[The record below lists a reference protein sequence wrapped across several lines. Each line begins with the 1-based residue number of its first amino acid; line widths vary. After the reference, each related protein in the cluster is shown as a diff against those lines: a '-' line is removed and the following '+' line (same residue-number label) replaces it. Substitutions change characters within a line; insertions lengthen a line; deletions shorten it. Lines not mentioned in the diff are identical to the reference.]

1 MQVKKSNGK
10 IFGANLSAAE
20 KKALDM
26 EISRQLAEYSQ
37 KYELEIEAMVLLMLR
52 AEFGFGEERLKRAHK
67 ALSEGIDDLVK
78 RYQMEEDDAAWL
90 CTYKLKEQGFDISK
104 WDKK

>member
-10 IFGANLSAAE
+10 IFGANLSVAE

-52 AEFGFGEERLKRAHK
+52 TEFDFGEERLKRAHK
-67 ALSEGIDDLVK
+67 ALSEGIDNLVE
-78 RYQMEEDDAAWL
+78 RYQMEDGDAAWL

-104 WDKK
+104 WDKN